1 MSGRIGVKDFFIR
14 VVDQIRS
21 NTILCLAIFIYVI
34 VFSILMI
41 SRHYTFLTSGFDLGI
56 FNQAFWTTL
65 FENRLFYETGDLSF
79 NPRGLLFGTHFSP
92 ILLLLLPFY
101 AIHPGV
107 ETLMVIQSTVLALGA
122 VPVYWM
128 TRDHFRKD
136 IATALAVLYLAYPPL
151 HYLTIDAFHLEA
163 LLPTFFLFTIYYL
176 EKECWK
182 RYFFF
187 LWLSMLTIEFAP
199 IITFFIGL
207 YGLVLWKRKVFKNS
221 KYALKYMVLTLIF
234 SVLIFLLALES
245 KAYFNPYVSP
255 VPSTFELHSPPD
267 TISTIVFQWYRK
279 LYYWLCFFAPFLF
292 LPFLSPELLIMIVPW
307 MGASSMSRAELYYS
321 IYYHYNGF
329 VIPFIFVALLKSLRK
344 ITTVPNSINLRS
356 MKKVL
361 SLLFVS
367 MLIFG
372 LFLPFGPFTPW
383 SYQLPIATERAELL
397 RRVLALVPP
406 NGSILT
412 QNDIFPHVSNRVE
425 AYMYFPSFRNVCVE
439 YILVDIS
446 SIWYKWV
453 PGIGG
458 EKIPPSVIVA
468 DALAS
473 KEYGIL
479 ASARGILLL
488 KKGYNGSPVIFLP
501 ITTMYN
507 YEHLKLKNGEVIED
521 FSSDSGL
528 VLHHR
533 KEDPEGTF
541 WNGPYVDLPPGRYKV
556 TLKLR
561 IDPPAE
567 GILLELN
574 VTVKAGLRNICSFIV
589 HSGDF
594 ESLEEWQEFAFY
606 FELKALE
613 QSVEFK
619 GTQVKE
625 GVSIYLDRMLLEQVD
640 IGWTG

>member
-1 MSGRIGVKDFFIR
+1 M
-14 VVDQIRS
+14 
-21 NTILCLAIFIYVI
+21 
-34 VFSILMI
+34 
-41 SRHYTFLTSGFDLGI
+41 
-56 FNQAFWTTL
+56 
-65 FENRLFYETGDLSF
+65 
-79 NPRGLLFGTHFSP
+79 
-92 ILLLLLPFY
+92 
-101 AIHPGV
+101 
-107 ETLMVIQSTVLALGA
+107 
-122 VPVYWM
+122 
-128 TRDHFRKD
+128 
-136 IATALAVLYLAYPPL
+136 
-151 HYLTIDAFHLEA
+151 
-163 LLPTFFLFTIYYL
+163 
-176 EKECWK
+176 
-182 RYFFF
+182 
-187 LWLSMLTIEFAP
+187 
-199 IITFFIGL
+199 
-207 YGLVLWKRKVFKNS
+207 
-221 KYALKYMVLTLIF
+221 
-234 SVLIFLLALES
+234 
-245 KAYFNPYVSP
+245 
-255 VPSTFELHSPPD
+255 
-267 TISTIVFQWYRK
+267 
-279 LYYWLCFFAPFLF
+279 
-292 LPFLSPELLIMIVPW
+292 
-307 MGASSMSRAELYYS
+307 
-321 IYYHYNGF
+321 
-329 VIPFIFVALLKSLRK
+329 
-344 ITTVPNSINLRS
+344 
-356 MKKVL
+356 
-361 SLLFVS
+361 
-367 MLIFG
+367 
-372 LFLPFGPFTPW
+372 
-383 SYQLPIATERAELL
+383 
-397 RRVLALVPP
+397 
-406 NGSILT
+406 
-412 QNDIFPHVSNRVE
+412 
-425 AYMYFPSFRNVCVE
+425 E